1 MKVLV
6 VNGSPKGP
14 KSNTMQMTNAVLKG
28 LKETNPEAEIEL
40 LTVKDMDI
48 KPCMGCMSCWGKT
61 AGQCVIND
69 VMQDVHVKFMNADV
83 IIYSFPLYFFGMPGP
98 MKTFVDRI
106 MPLMETYKGKV
117 RDIGDDAFHEF
128 RYDMGDKKYYVI
140 SSCGYGR
147 TYEIYDALIKEF
159 NFIYGKGRYQALLCP
174 QSEMFAI
181 PPMVNQ
187 INEYLKRFTEIG
199 KVMGKGEDIP
209 QDMIDY
215 ASQPMIPQRA
225 LEKLMNNYWDAVTP
239 ENPLPAPN
247 LR

>member
-1 MKVLV
+1 
-6 VNGSPKGP
+6 
-14 KSNTMQMTNAVLKG
+14 
-28 LKETNPEAEIEL
+28 
-40 LTVKDMDI
+40 
-48 KPCMGCMSCWGKT
+48 
-61 AGQCVIND
+61 
-69 VMQDVHVKFMNADV
+69 
-83 IIYSFPLYFFGMPGP
+83 MPGP

-117 RDIGDDAFHEF
+117 RDIGDNAFHEF
-128 RYDMGDKKYYVI
+128 RYDVSGKKFYVI

-147 TYEIYDALIKEF
+147 TQEIYDALIKEF

-187 INEYLKRFTEIG
+187 INEYLKRYTEIG

>member
-1 MKVLV
+1 M
-6 VNGSPKGP
+6 
-14 KSNTMQMTNAVLKG
+14 
-28 LKETNPEAEIEL
+28 
-40 LTVKDMDI
+40 
-48 KPCMGCMSCWGKT
+48 
-61 AGQCVIND
+61 
-69 VMQDVHVKFMNADV
+69 

-187 INEYLKRFTEIG
+187 INEYLKRYTEIG